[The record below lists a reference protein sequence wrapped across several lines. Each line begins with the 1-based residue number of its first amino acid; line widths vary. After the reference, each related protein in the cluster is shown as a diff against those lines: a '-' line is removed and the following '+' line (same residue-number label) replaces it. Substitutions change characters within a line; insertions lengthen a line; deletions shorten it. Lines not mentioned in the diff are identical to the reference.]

1 MREIILDT
9 ETTGLTPEEGHRIVE
24 IGALEII
31 NRMPTGKSFHT
42 YINPERNMPEEAF
55 KIHGISEYFLK
66 DKPVFKEI
74 AKDFLEFIGDGDLVI
89 HNAPFDMKFINA
101 ELQWLERKPI
111 SLDKVIDTLQM
122 ARKKFPGA
130 KNSLDALCKRFGISL
145 AQRTFHGALLDAELL
160 LDVYLDLKGCR
171 QLGLG
176 LKDKKIT
183 VSKDAYKKKD
193 LIDNKKLKLGAWSVI
208 SPTKEETMKHEEML
222 EFLPGDLWSKH

>member
-9 ETTGLTPEEGHRIVE
+9 ETTGLTPKEGHRIVE
-24 IGALEII
+24 IGALELI
-31 NRMPTGKSFHT
+31 NRMPTGKTFHT
-42 YINPERNMPEEAF
+42 YINPQRDMPEEAF
-55 KIHGISEYFLK
+55 KVHGISADFLK
-66 DKPVFKEI
+66 DKPFFHDI
-74 AKDFLEFIGDGDLVI
+74 AKEFLNFIEDSYLVI

-101 ELQWLERKPI
+101 ELQWLEKKPI
-111 SLDKVIDTLQM
+111 SMEMVIDTLQM

-176 LKDKKIT
+176 LKDKERNALLNKNKDKEENIKKIR
-183 VSKDAYKKKD
+183 
-193 LIDNKKLKLGAWSVI
+193 KLGSWSSI
-208 SPTKEETMKHEEML
+208 FPSEKEKEKHKEML
-222 EFLPGDLWSKH
+222 DFLKNPIWKD